1 MDRGENVF
9 GASKMEGQVTKL
21 SSVAMVKLRIY
32 LRMKMLLKC
41 KYNIW
46 PIGWEG
52 TLSIAMGKS
61 SKYYFY
67 KYFDYRD
74 DFAVLCINQ
83 VQSCQDGIGDVA

>member
-1 MDRGENVF
+1 
-9 GASKMEGQVTKL
+9 MEGQVTKL
-21 SSVAMVKLRIY
+21 SSVTMVKLRIY
-32 LRMKMLLKC
+32 LRVKVMKC
-41 KYNIW
+41 KYNMW
-46 PIGWEG
+46 PNGWEG

-74 DFAVLCINQ
+74 VFAVLCINQ